1 MTLASRIGVMDAGR
15 LVQVDLPR
23 TLYDRPKN
31 SFIADFLGT
40 VSFLEG
46 RVEARSDGL
55 LRISGP
61 VPVTAVDPGGFAIGD
76 AVRMAIRPEKISLS
90 RNATGAANEAEVTVE
105 DMAFT
110 GVASNYRVLG
120 PGGVLLKLT
129 QPNMRRGEPA
139 LEWEETGYAAFDP
152 ADVVLLRD

>member
-1 MTLASRIGVMDAGR
+1 
-15 LVQVDLPR
+15 
-23 TLYDRPKN
+23 
-31 SFIADFLGT
+31 
-40 VSFLEG
+40 
-46 RVEARSDGL
+46 
-55 LRISGP
+55 
-61 VPVTAVDPGGFAIGD
+61 
-76 AVRMAIRPEKISLS
+76 VRMAIRPEKISLS
-90 RNATGAANEAEVTVE
+90 RESGGGVNEVKVTVE

-110 GVASNYRVLG
+110 GVASNYRVAG

>member
-1 MTLASRIGVMDAGR
+1 
-15 LVQVDLPR
+15 
-23 TLYDRPKN
+23 
-31 SFIADFLGT
+31 
-40 VSFLEG
+40 
-46 RVEARSDGL
+46 
-55 LRISGP
+55 
-61 VPVTAVDPGGFAIGD
+61 
-76 AVRMAIRPEKISLS
+76 MAIRPEKISLARTAS
-90 RNATGAANEAEVTVE
+90 GAVNEVEVTVE

-139 LEWEETGYAAFDP
+139 LEWEETGFAAFDP